1 MIVLAVPTIETL
13 PAASSGYA
21 GDLLRVSTAGDESYT
36 AICLKDAA
44 GVYQWV
50 VWAVGGTI

>member
-36 AICLKDAA
+36 AICLKDAG